1 MEMLFALGVFHGVNP
16 GMGWLFAVALALQE
30 RDRRALW
37 RALLA
42 LGAGHALA
50 IAAALAAAALAGG
63 LLSPAAVRGSVAIM
77 RVTLGASRLV
87 RMRHPRAGGMRVGLA
102 GLTGWSFLM
111 ASAHG
116 AGLMVLPFVLGG
128 GVQAAGEHAAHHAG
142 HAAASGAAIGA
153 AAATA
158 AHGAGYL
165 AATALVAWIVYEKLG
180 VGLIRRAWI
189 NLDAVWAVA
198 LIATGV
204 VAAIG

>member
-30 RDRRALW
+30 GERRALW
-37 RALLA
+37 RALAA

-50 IAAALAAAALAGG
+50 IGAALAAAAFAGG
-63 LLSPAAVRGSVAIM
+63 LMPPSAVRAIVAVLL
-77 RVTLGASRLV
+77 VTLGASRLV
-87 RMRHPRAGGMRVGLA
+87 RMRHPRAGGMRVGMA

-116 AGLMVLPFVLGG
+116 AGLMVLPFVLDAPVHAAGDHAHH
-128 GVQAAGEHAAHHAG
+128 VAQAAG
-142 HAAASGAAIGA
+142 SGAAIGA
-153 AAATA
+153 VAATA

-165 AATALVAWIVYEKLG
+165 AATAIVALIVYEKVG
-180 VGLIRRAWI
+180 VSLIRRAWI
-189 NLDAVWAVA
+189 NLDAIWAAA

-204 VAAIG
+204 VAAVV